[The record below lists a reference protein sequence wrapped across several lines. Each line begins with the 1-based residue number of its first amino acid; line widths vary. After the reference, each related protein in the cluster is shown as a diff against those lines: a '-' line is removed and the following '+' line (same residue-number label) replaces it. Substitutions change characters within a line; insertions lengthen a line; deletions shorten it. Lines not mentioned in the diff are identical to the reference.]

1 MANFFAADDSSKINA
16 LKPPITVE
24 QNGVNGGNP
33 YILVDQDGEPNLV
46 EFPLGF
52 NTNPSGNV
60 FHYEVSPPGSGT
72 LIKRETQ
79 LPIQDENG
87 KTLVY
92 EDGSINLAYGDT
104 VDDPAAEE
112 DTGDNPS
119 VNGAITDA
127 VTQANVK
134 VLADSPAM
142 SLSNLYQTVS
152 QSLSLSVQNAVTM
165 QQQNNILHQAT
176 TTQGVNLL
184 YTVGTAAVGMA
195 ASEALESDTS
205 DNLVNM
211 LSSAIALNKQK

>member
-1 MANFFAADDSSKINA
+1 M
-16 LKPPITVE
+16 P
-24 QNGVNGGNP
+24 NGVHNP
-33 YILVDQDGEPNLV
+33 DI
-46 EFPLGF
+46 
-52 NTNPSGNV
+52 S
-60 FHYEVSPPGSGT
+60 SP
-72 LIKRETQ
+72 
-79 LPIQDENG
+79 
-87 KTLVY
+87 VH
-92 EDGSINLAYGDT
+92 
-104 VDDPAAEE
+104 
-112 DTGDNPS
+112 

-165 QQQNNILHQAT
+165 QQSNIVHQAT

-195 ASEALESDTS
+195 ASETLESDTS

-211 LSSAIALNKQK
+211 LSAVLALKDKN

>member
-1 MANFFAADDSSKINA
+1 MANFFATGDGQRKRLTPPIIVKDRDENNSHTLVADSDSDPDLELESAMATADDNRFYHT
-16 LKPPITVE
+16 PTP
-24 QNGVNGGNP
+24 GGNEEE
-33 YILVDQDGEPNLV
+33 ITKTG
-46 EFPLGF
+46 G
-52 NTNPSGNV
+52 
-60 FHYEVSPPGSGT
+60 SP
-72 LIKRETQ
+72 Q
-79 LPIQDENG
+79 LPIEDENG
-87 KTLVY
+87 NELVDKNGVVNVNY
-92 EDGSINLAYGDT
+92 VET

-165 QQQNNILHQAT
+165 QQQSNIVHQAT

-211 LSSAIALNKQK
+211 LSAVLALKDKA

>member
-1 MANFFAADDSSKINA
+1 MA
-16 LKPPITVE
+16 
-24 QNGVNGGNP
+24 
-33 YILVDQDGEPNLV
+33 EP
-46 EFPLGF
+46 
-52 NTNPSGNV
+52 TN
-60 FHYEVSPPGSGT
+60 
-72 LIKRETQ
+72 
-79 LPIQDENG
+79 
-87 KTLVY
+87 
-92 EDGSINLAYGDT
+92 
-104 VDDPAAEE
+104 
-112 DTGDNPS
+112 

-165 QQQNNILHQAT
+165 QQQSNIVHQAT

-211 LSSAIALNKQK
+211 LSAVLALKDNQPQN